1 MQILFSIYFSSPM
14 HHPGLNARNGAQLWE
29 TQAINLASMYEHIAC
44 ISLHSLVDVIQF
56 EYIAILYPE

>member
-1 MQILFSIYFSSPM
+1 M